1 MTRKIAK
8 KEAEKRGNGRKGR
21 EKKKEAPQA
30 PKKRVFQ
37 RKYHDF
43 WGLVNKKG
51 LLNKKGP
58 PICPK
63 SVLRGGFLK
72 WNCCDTREGEDE
84 QQWF

>member
-21 EKKKEAPQA
+21 EKKKEAPEA

-43 WGLVNKKG
+43 LGLVNKKG

-58 PICPK
+58 PLFVPN
-63 SVLRGGFLK
+63 LFYGGGLS
-72 WNCCDTREGEDE
+72 
-84 QQWF
+84 